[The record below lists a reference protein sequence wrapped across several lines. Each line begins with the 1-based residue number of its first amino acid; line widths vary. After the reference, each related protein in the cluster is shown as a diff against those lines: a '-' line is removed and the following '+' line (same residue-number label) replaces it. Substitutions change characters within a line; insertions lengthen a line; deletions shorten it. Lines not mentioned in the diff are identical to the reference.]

1 MPLITVIVDPTI
13 ISKKGCKSTIDTVSL
28 LSYVDWNNL
37 GVQEENNNLNG
48 FL

>member
-13 ISKKGCKSTIDTVSL
+13 ISKNGCKSTIDTVSL

-37 GVQEENNNLNG
+37 VQEENNNLNG